1 MTNSLSFC
9 TLMWA
14 GGVSCLVTYLSLVL
28 LRGIAIILNLLYFIL
43 KHVRR
48 LKALRHPTS
57 TKYP

>member
-43 KHVRR
+43 KHVTR
-48 LKALRHPTS
+48 
-57 TKYP
+57 